1 MCGVTLKTRDI
12 SRMQAP
18 KAGDFL
24 LHNELLLYKKE
35 WLATSKGTYMD
46 QVTEKKPNKINIIP
60 TYHHTSFSAFLRT
73 LRREMLQP
81 FFPPPLV
88 TCFVKSPP
96 FVFRP
101 PNSLNA
107 LFLFCW
113 GCCLR

>member
-46 QVTEKKPNKINIIP
+46 QVTEKKQIRL
-60 TYHHTSFSAFLRT
+60 TSFLPITIPA
-73 LRREMLQP
+73 
-81 FFPPPLV
+81 
-88 TCFVKSPP
+88 
-96 FVFRP
+96 
-101 PNSLNA
+101 SLHS
-107 LFLFCW
+107 
-113 GCCLR
+113 